1 MSSRLIAIG
10 DIHGCSQA
18 LEALLDAIAPQAS
31 DTLVTLGDY
40 IDRGPDSRGVIERLL
55 LLREQCRLRA
65 LWGNHE
71 IMLLAALGGEAEL
84 RFWREC
90 GGNATLASYGGALE
104 DIPESHLDFIRSCWP
119 YFETPEF
126 IFLHANY
133 EPHLKLPEQP
143 PDTLFWKHLMYGIP
157 ARHESGKIVVVGH
170 TPQPT
175 GEVLK
180 LEHLVCLDTYCFGN
194 GYLTAMDLHSGQVW
208 QADKFGRRREDVNS
222 DAR

>member
-18 LEALLDAIAPQAS
+18 LEALLDALAPQAS

-40 IDRGPDSRGVIERLL
+40 IDRGPDSRGLIDYIWKLKEAGYTMPC
-55 LLREQCRLRA
+55 LR
-65 LWGNHE
+65 GNHE
-71 IMLLAALGGEAEL
+71 QMLLD
-84 RFWREC
+84 
-90 GGNATLASYGGALE
+90 E

-222 DAR
+222 DVR